1 MILCFNV
8 IFSFPY
14 LILFRSA
21 IDTLVHH
28 AFCVPSIKT
37 VLARQSDEN
46 RQAKVN
52 EEQVRLKEAA
62 QSVTSLIVNVKK
74 EATQAQNAIADLDK
88 ARSRASKDPLSQIS
102 NFRDLNIVKQSAFTG
117 SLLFFIRAI
126 SEVPAAL

>member
-1 MILCFNV
+1 M
-8 IFSFPY
+8 
-14 LILFRSA
+14 
-21 IDTLVHH
+21 
-28 AFCVPSIKT
+28 PSIKT

-74 EATQAQNAIADLDK
+74 EATQVQNAIADLDK

-126 SEVPAAL
+126 SEVPAALNGGSHGTAAIVQLGIAIVCAVLFVLL